1 MPLPSPSNPKTL
13 ADQSRLKLFPL
24 QSGPHFANAGL
35 TNGASGIV
43 FTGYTRDASLDN
55 EAFSCC
61 GSYTLRNSVHAAIAG
76 TTSDNCTVFALK
88 SIINQRPCLAV
99 GKFDPDGKPL
109 ALSKSEFEEVTKPL
123 FQFADKVS
131 PILGSEP
138 APGIQIRSGDAS
150 YNYQVD
156 ARSGRFR
163 FTYKDAMNGGRF
175 GPSADGNFSLEHD
188 GHRLARI
195 SAGGSY
201 SSSDNSIAAS
211 AYRDLESRGFETTV
225 RSGQASAMFG
235 RTYTENA
242 ITRKIGVGYGDTAFR
257 REDTPGGT
265 IKETL
270 GHKMDKVTLEVSR
283 TRDRA
288 KGTEYMLTIKME
300 L

>member
-24 QSGPHFANAGL
+24 QSGPHFANVDLA
-35 TNGASGIV
+35 TGASGII
-43 FTGYTRDASLDN
+43 FTGYTRDASADN
-55 EAFSCC
+55 DLFSCC

-76 TTSDNCTVFALK
+76 TTSDNCTIFALK

-99 GKFDPDGKPL
+99 GGFDADGKPVP
-109 ALSKSEFEEVTKPL
+109 LSQTEFQQVTRPL

-163 FTYKDAMNGGRF
+163 FTYKDSMSGGRF

-201 SSSDNSIAAS
+201 THSDNSIAGS
-211 AYRDLESRGFETTV
+211 AYRDIDSRGFETSV
-225 RSGQASAMFG
+225 RSGQASALFG
-235 RTYTENA
+235 RTYTDNA
-242 ITRKIGVGYGDTAFR
+242 ITRKIGIGYGDTTLR
-257 REDTPGGT
+257 REDTPGGP

-270 GHKMDKVTLEVSR
+270 GHRLEKATIEISR

>member
-1 MPLPSPSNPKTL
+1 MPIPSLSNPKTL

-24 QSGPHFANAGL
+24 QSGPQFANVNIS
-35 TNGASGIV
+35 TGASGIV
-43 FTGYTRDASLDN
+43 FTGYTRDASADN
-55 EAFSCC
+55 DAFSCC

-76 TTSDNCTVFALK
+76 MTSDNCTLFALK
-88 SIINQRPCLAV
+88 SVINQRPCLAV
-99 GKFDPDGKPL
+99 GGFDAEGKPVQ
-109 ALSKSEFEEVTKPL
+109 LSQTEFEQVTRPL
-123 FQFADKVS
+123 FNFADKVS

-138 APGIQIRSGDAS
+138 APGIQVRSGDAS

-163 FTYKDAMNGGRF
+163 FTYKDSMNGGLL
-175 GPSADGNFSLEHD
+175 GPSADGNVSLEHD

-201 SSSDNSIAAS
+201 SQSDNSISGS
-211 AYRDLESRGFETTV
+211 AYRDIDTRGFEATV

-242 ITRKIGVGYGDTAFR
+242 ITRKIGLGYGDTSLR

-265 IKETL
+265 IKESL
-270 GHKMDKVTLEVSR
+270 EHKLEKITLEVSR

-288 KGTEYMLTIKME
+288 KGTEYMLTIKMQ

>member
-13 ADQSRLKLFPL
+13 ADQSQLKLFPL
-24 QSGPHFANAGL
+24 QSGPHFANVGL
-35 TNGASGIV
+35 SNGASGIV
-43 FTGYTRDASLDN
+43 FTGYTRDANVDN

-76 TTSDNCTVFALK
+76 MTSDNCTVFALK

-109 ALSKSEFEEVTKPL
+109 ELSKSEFDQVTKPL

-163 FTYKDAMNGGRF
+163 FTYKDSMSGGRY
-175 GPSADGNFSLEHD
+175 GPSADGN
-188 GHRLARI
+188 
-195 SAGGSY
+195 
-201 SSSDNSIAAS
+201 
-211 AYRDLESRGFETTV
+211 
-225 RSGQASAMFG
+225 
-235 RTYTENA
+235 
-242 ITRKIGVGYGDTAFR
+242 
-257 REDTPGGT
+257 
-265 IKETL
+265 
-270 GHKMDKVTLEVSR
+270 VSR
-283 TRDRA
+283 ARRPSPRQN
-288 KGTEYMLTIKME
+288 KCGRQL
-300 L
+300 